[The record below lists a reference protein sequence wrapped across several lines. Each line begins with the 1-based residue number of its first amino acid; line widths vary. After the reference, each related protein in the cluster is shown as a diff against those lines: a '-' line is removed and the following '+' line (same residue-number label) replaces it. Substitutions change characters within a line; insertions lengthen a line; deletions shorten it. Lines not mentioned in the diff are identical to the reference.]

1 MGISRKEL
9 GMMPKNWC
17 LQTMVLEKT
26 PESPVDS
33 KIKPV
38 NLKGNQP
45 WTLVGSTDA
54 EVETPVFWSSDADS
68 KLIGKVP
75 DAVWVGIARLKSR
88 CQRLC
93 LPFWRLMVWT
103 CFLVFSASIDCS
115 SPLAQWC
122 PFCILKTSSIASLW
136 LFFPCHVSLWFCS
149 SAFLFH
155 FEEGAWWLRCS
166 PPIIQEEVYIIKS
179 AVN

>member
-75 DAVWVGIARLKSR
+75 DAGKDWVQKEKR
-88 CQRLC
+88 
-93 LPFWRLMVWT
+93 
-103 CFLVFSASIDCS
+103 ASEDEMAAWHQQCNEHELGQTPGDGEGQGS
-115 SPLAQWC
+115 LA
-122 PFCILKTSSIASLW
+122 
-136 LFFPCHVSLWFCS
+136 
-149 SAFLFH
+149 
-155 FEEGAWWLRCS
+155 RCS
-166 PPIIQEEVYIIKS
+166 PWGHKESDMTWWLNNDNNYPVPYTFWSTLNLKILVIFQIQILKVWHFY
-179 AVN
+179 